1 MNPKDSFHGAFSR
14 EGGVNSNTVMK
25 CSIGSQHTYWTRAWG
40 PLDSSG
46 CLWFKQTSWKEW
58 RTSEETTGLLF
69 FLKGSFGAACQ
80 SSRLPTEQWQD
91 NVGHLPFFEWSRELH
106 VSLCSC
112 ISFTSLNPANQT
124 IGKPTMPNPFPSML
138 ACRHQDPSISNWI
151 PT

>member
-1 MNPKDSFHGAFSR
+1 MVLFPGRVGWTAILLWNAQLAANTPIGPGP
-14 EGGVNSNTVMK
+14 EG
-25 CSIGSQHTYWTRAWG
+25 
-40 PLDSSG
+40 
-46 CLWFKQTSWKEW
+46 LWIPQAVCDLNKTSWKEW